1 MVDSDNKKWF
11 ALALILAVQFMTIL
25 DIAIVNVALSSIQ
38 LDLGF
43 SQENLQWIISAYALT
58 FGGFLLLGGRSAD
71 LLGRRRVFMAGTLIF
86 TLGSLLCGL
95 AWSDESL
102 IAFRAL
108 QGFGAAVI
116 TPAAL
121 SILVATFKEG
131 RERNIALGAWG
142 AVGGVGAAAG
152 VLLGGVLVDFLSWE
166 WIFFV
171 NVPVGVAAL
180 ILTPVLLAESRDARG
195 QGFDAIGAILVT
207 SGLSLLVLGITQG
220 YGWGWGSG
228 KTIGA
233 FVAAGVLLLGFVGWE
248 QRVKD
253 PLVPFSIFRLQTLAA
268 ANVVGFILGTALFA
282 MFLMLSLYMQ
292 QVLDL
297 SPLETGV
304 GYLAVAG
311 TAIIWANVAAAAV
324 TRVGVKPALVFGM
337 ALMTVGLL
345 YFTQVSADGSYWAD
359 LFPGF
364 LIIGLG
370 MPFAFVAVTIAAVAG
385 TKPQEAGLASGLI
398 NTSQQIGG
406 AVGIAILSTIAVS
419 TTTDDLTAG
428 IAQPEALTSGFQ
440 AAFWA
445 GAAIAFAGVLVSLF
459 LVRGRDLAQQEAPG
473 ARAGSRAQR
482 LNT

>member
-1 MVDSDNKKWF
+1 MVGSDRRKWF

-25 DIAIVNVALSSIQ
+25 DIAIVNVALSAIQ

-43 SQENLQWIISAYALT
+43 SQENLQWIISAYALA

-71 LLGRRRVFMAGTLIF
+71 LLGRRRIFMLGTFVF

-102 IAFRAL
+102 ITFRAL
-108 QGFGAAVI
+108 QGLGAATI

-121 SILVATFKEG
+121 SILVATFQEG

-142 AVGGVGAAAG
+142 AVGGVGAAFG

-180 ILTPVLLAESRDARG
+180 ILTPVLLSESLDKHG
-195 QGFDAIGAILVT
+195 QGFDVPGAVLVT
-207 SGLSLLVLGITQG
+207 SGLSVLVLGITQG
-220 YGWGWGSG
+220 YGWGWGSAR
-228 KTIGA
+228 TIGVFAIAAVLLLA
-233 FVAAGVLLLGFVGWE
+233 FVAWE
-248 QRVKD
+248 RRAKD
-253 PLVPFSIFRLQTLAA
+253 PLVPFSIFRLQTLTA

-337 ALMTVGLL
+337 SLMTVGLL
-345 YFTQVSADGSYWAD
+345 YFTQVSVDGSYWAD

-385 TKPQEAGLASGLI
+385 TKREEAGLASGLI

-419 TTTDDLTAG
+419 TTTDDLSQG
-428 IAQPEALTSGFQ
+428 VAQPVALTDGFQ

-459 LVRGRDLAQQEAPG
+459 LVRGRDLQQQEVVVGEAVPEP
-473 ARAGSRAQR
+473 AA
-482 LNT
+482 

>member
-1 MVDSDNKKWF
+1 VF
-11 ALALILAVQFMTIL
+11 AV
-25 DIAIVNVALSSIQ
+25 
-38 LDLGF
+38 
-43 SQENLQWIISAYALT
+43 
-58 FGGFLLLGGRSAD
+58 
-71 LLGRRRVFMAGTLIF
+71 
-86 TLGSLLCGL
+86 
-95 AWSDESL
+95 
-102 IAFRAL
+102 
-108 QGFGAAVI
+108 AAV
-116 TPAAL
+116 L
-121 SILVATFKEG
+121 LVAFIAW
-131 RERNIALGAWG
+131 ERRA
-142 AVGGVGAAAG
+142 
-152 VLLGGVLVDFLSWE
+152 
-166 WIFFV
+166 
-171 NVPVGVAAL
+171 
-180 ILTPVLLAESRDARG
+180 
-195 QGFDAIGAILVT
+195 
-207 SGLSLLVLGITQG
+207 
-220 YGWGWGSG
+220 
-228 KTIGA
+228 
-233 FVAAGVLLLGFVGWE
+233 
-248 QRVKD
+248 KD
-253 PLVPFSIFRLQTLAA
+253 PLVPFSIFRLQTLTA

-337 ALMTVGLL
+337 SLMTVGLL

-385 TKPQEAGLASGLI
+385 TKREEAGLASGLI

-419 TTTDDLTAG
+419 TTTDDLSQG
-428 IAQPEALTSGFQ
+428 VAQPVALTDGFQ

-459 LVRGRDLAQQEAPG
+459 LVRGRDLQYQDVAVPEPALEG
-473 ARAGSRAQR
+473 AR
-482 LNT
+482 

>member
-1 MVDSDNKKWF
+1 MVSSDNKKWY

-25 DIAIVNVALSSIQ
+25 DIAIVNVALPSIQ
-38 LDLGF
+38 TDLGF
-43 SQENLQWIISAYALT
+43 SQENLQWVISAYALA

-71 LLGRRRVFMAGTLIF
+71 LLGRRRVFMVGTLIF

-95 AWSDESL
+95 AWDETSL

-121 SILVATFKEG
+121 SILVAMFAEG

-152 VLLGGVLVDFLSWE
+152 VLFGGILVDFLSWE

-180 ILTPVLLAESRDARG
+180 VLTPFLLAESLDKHG
-195 QGFDAIGAILVT
+195 QGFDVPGAVLVT
-207 SGLSLLVLGITQG
+207 SGLSVLVLGITQG
-220 YGWGWGSG
+220 YGWGWGSVE
-228 KTIGA
+228 TIGVFALSAVLLAA
-233 FVAAGVLLLGFVGWE
+233 FVLWE
-248 QRVKD
+248 RRVKD
-253 PLVPFSIFRLQTLAA
+253 PLVPFSIFRLQTLTA
-268 ANVVGFILGTALFA
+268 ANIVGFILGTALFA
-282 MFLMLSLYMQ
+282 MFLMLTLYMQ
-292 QVLDL
+292 QVLGL

-337 ALMTVGLL
+337 SMMTVGLL
-345 YFTQVSADGSYWAD
+345 YFTQVSVGGSYWAD

-370 MPFAFVAVTIAAVAG
+370 MPFAFVPVTIAAVAG

-406 AVGIAILSTIAVS
+406 AVGIAVLSTIAVS
-419 TTTDDLTAG
+419 TTTDEVNAGTAQ
-428 IAQPEALTSGFQ
+428 AVALTDGFQ

-459 LVRGRDLAQQEAPG
+459 LVRGRDLQHQEAHAVEP
-473 ARAGSRAQR
+473 ALEPAA
-482 LNT
+482 